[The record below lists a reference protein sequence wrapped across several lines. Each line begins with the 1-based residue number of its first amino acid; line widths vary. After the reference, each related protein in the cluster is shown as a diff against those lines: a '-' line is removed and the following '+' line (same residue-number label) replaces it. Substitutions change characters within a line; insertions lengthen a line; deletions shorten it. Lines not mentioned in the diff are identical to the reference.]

1 MTARPVTAQPD
12 LFHQQQAKRQ
22 SGRRT
27 TIAEYVRRQEALTG
41 KKPTI
46 AEVAKM
52 FAIAEA
58 RVSVHFKAL
67 GFSR

>member
-1 MTARPVTAQPD
+1 MTKLD
-12 LFHQQQAKRQ
+12 LFHQQRKPQNGRQA
-22 SGRRT
+22 

-58 RVSVHFKAL
+58 RVRVHFKAL
-67 GFSR
+67 GLSR